1 MPSAGAAPVLRA
13 DRRRPVGPADQ
24 GAVRRHNLA
33 LVLALLSDEG
43 PLSRATVASLTGLTR
58 STTSTLVTDL
68 LERGLV
74 RELGVNVGQRVGRP
88 ATLIELDGT
97 GLAAIGMEL
106 NVGALT
112 TTVVDLG
119 GRVLL
124 EGRRPLHSAERPLGE
139 LVGEVLHEIADV
151 RGKIGDD
158 IDIIGLGLA
167 VAGLVDSQTGVVHV
181 APNLGWHDEP
191 VGEQLHRALAP
202 TDLHPVPIVIDNEA
216 NFGALAEHSRG
227 RADGVD
233 DFVYVLAEHGVGG
246 GVISGGRLISG
257 ANGYAGEVGHMTLVR
272 GGDRCGCG
280 SRGCWETLIGL
291 PAMLRSAVPDVAE
304 AVIADDLLSPEDK
317 VAVVVERA
325 RRGDRI
331 AVTALD
337 ELGEWFGI
345 GVGNLVD
352 VFNPRL
358 VVIAGALAEVAEWIV
373 PAAMRVLARGT
384 VAANAAGC
392 EIHTS
397 SLGHRAASLGAALT
411 CIERVHADP
420 TAVRRETALLPHET
434 SGATR

>member
-1 MPSAGAAPVLRA
+1 MLRA
-13 DRRRPVGPADQ
+13 DRLRPAGPADQ

-33 LVLALLSDEG
+33 LVLRLLSELG
-43 PLSRATVASLTGLTR
+43 PQSRAAVASQTGLTR
-58 STTSTLVTDL
+58 STTSTLVSDL
-68 LERGLV
+68 IERGLV
-74 RELGVNVGQRVGRP
+74 RELGVNAGQRVGRP
-88 ATLIELDGT
+88 ATLLELDGT

-124 EGRRPLHSAERPLGE
+124 ERRRPLHSAERPLE
-139 LVGEVLHEIADV
+139 EVIGEVLCEIADA
-151 RGKIGDD
+151 RSKIGDD
-158 IDIIGLGLA
+158 IDILGLGLA
-167 VAGLVDSQTGVVHV
+167 VAGLVDSRTGVVHV

-191 VGEQLHRALAP
+191 FGEQLHEALAT
-202 TDLHPVPIVIDNEA
+202 TDLHEVPIVIDNEA
-216 NFGALAEHSRG
+216 NFGALAEHAWG

-246 GVISGGRLISG
+246 GVFSGGHLVSG

-291 PAMLRSAVPDVAE
+291 PAMLRAAVPDVAE
-304 AVIADDLLSPEDK
+304 ALIADDLVSPEEK

-331 AVTALD
+331 AVGALD

-384 VAANAAGC
+384 VAAGAAGC
-392 EIHTS
+392 VIHTS
-397 SLGHRAASLGAALT
+397 SLGHRAASIGAALG
-411 CIERVHADP
+411 CIQRVHADP
-420 TAVRRETALLPHET
+420 TVVRRDDTVHQNTT